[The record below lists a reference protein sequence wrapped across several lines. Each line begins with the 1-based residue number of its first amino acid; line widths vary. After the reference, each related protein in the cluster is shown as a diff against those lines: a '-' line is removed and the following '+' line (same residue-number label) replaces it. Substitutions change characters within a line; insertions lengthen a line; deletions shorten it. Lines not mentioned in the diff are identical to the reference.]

1 MTSLPLL
8 SLLETRV
15 LGVLAEKEATTPDYY
30 PMTLNALVAGCNQKT
45 NRNPVINASEAE
57 VQATLDGLRRR
68 TLVTESSGSR
78 VSRFGHN
85 LVKGLGLPRDR
96 ILLLVV
102 LWLRGPQTPGE
113 LRIHSERLQQ
123 FEDIAAVEALLENM
137 MERDVPL
144 IVKLPRRPGSR
155 EHRYAHLLSGP
166 VQAED
171 VASEMLPTGSGD
183 VTTGEVAAL
192 KASVAQM
199 REEID
204 ALRATVTRLCGELGV
219 SPE

>member
-1 MTSLPLL
+1 MTALPVL

-15 LGVLAEKEATTPDYY
+15 LGVLLEKEVTTPDYY

-45 NRNPVINASEAE
+45 NRNPVINASVAE
-57 VQATLDGLRRR
+57 VQTVLDALRRQ
-68 TLVTESSGSR
+68 TLVTETSGSR
-78 VSRFGHN
+78 VSRYGHN

-123 FEDIAAVEALLENM
+123 FDDIGAVEALLETM
-137 MERDVPL
+137 TQREVPL
-144 IVKLPRRPGSR
+144 VVKLSKRPGSR

-166 VQAED
+166 VDTED
-171 VASEMLPTGSGD
+171 DAATETLGGGD
-183 VTTGEVAAL
+183 FTTGEVAAL
-192 KASVAQM
+192 KATVAQM

-204 ALRATVTRLCGELGV
+204 ALQTTVARLCDELGV
-219 SPE
+219 AP